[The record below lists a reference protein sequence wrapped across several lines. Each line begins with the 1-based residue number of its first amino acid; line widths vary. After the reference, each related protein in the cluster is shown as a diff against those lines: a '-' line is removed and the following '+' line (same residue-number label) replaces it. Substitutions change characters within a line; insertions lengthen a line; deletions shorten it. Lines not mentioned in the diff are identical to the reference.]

1 MSGGVWLGQ
10 SGAGGVRR
18 LQEVTSGVLHTLQ
31 NSAVDNGAGGIVG
44 GSINYATGA
53 LAIKLTE
60 TYAEAVYN
68 ANGTW
73 TSQNKSETCDG
84 NVTVTYMQ
92 DNPAGTA
99 RQEVINI
106 PSPKITFMRGITDD
120 LIPGTV
126 RFTLGGKAY
135 SDRSGQGTL
144 YWTDGTVAGSIDY
157 IKREATITDW
167 SASVNTTVNITSL
180 LSTYGNWYQDAY
192 HFRTNGSPLQP
203 GSMLINATDTDGN
216 LITATADFSGNLTG
230 GGSTGTI
237 DQVTG
242 VCEITYPTPVFP
254 NTVRYNAVIY
264 TILPLDAEIL
274 GLDPVR
280 LPSDGRV
287 PIFRPA
293 DVGILV
299 QNDSYTLPSGLVADQ
314 VVALPDD
321 QLAACTLED
330 QAGTA
335 VPTSEYSVNLATGA
349 VTMNNPLDLT
359 GLNEP
364 LIAVYRVEDMRLISD
379 VQINGAVTFTSAV
392 YHDFDPAKS
401 VLASALIHG
410 DLQARYHTLFDQ
422 ATWTGTWSDER
433 IGSDPVASYNDS
445 AYPLAVDNRGAIKER
460 WLIKFTSSSVFEVIG
475 ETVGLIA
482 TGNIAVDLA
491 PLNPESGTPYFTIYA
506 GGWGSGWATGNCVRF
521 NTEAGAAPMW
531 IARTTLSG
539 DATEEEDSLTL
550 WHMGDAD

>member
-1 MSGGVWLGQ
+1 
-10 SGAGGVRR
+10 
-18 LQEVTSGVLHTLQ
+18 
-31 NSAVDNGAGGIVG
+31 
-44 GSINYATGA
+44 
-53 LAIKLTE
+53 
-60 TYAEAVYN
+60 
-68 ANGTW
+68 
-73 TSQNKSETCDG
+73 
-84 NVTVTYMQ
+84 
-92 DNPAGTA
+92 
-99 RQEVINI
+99 
-106 PSPKITFMRGITDD
+106 
-120 LIPGTV
+120 V

-157 IKREATITDW
+157 TQREATITDW
-167 SASVNTTVNITSL
+167 SASANTTVNITSL
-180 LSTYGNWYQDAY
+180 LSTYGKWYQDEY
-192 HFRTNGSPLQP
+192 HFRTNGAPLQP
-203 GSMLINATDTDGN
+203 GSMLINATDTAGN
-216 LITATADFSGNLTG
+216 LITATADFSGNLSG
-230 GGSTGTI
+230 GGSIGTI

-242 VCEITYPTPVFP
+242 VCDITYPAPVFP
-254 NTVRYNAVIY
+254 NTVRYSAVIY

-299 QNDSYTLPSGLVADQ
+299 QNDTYTLPSGLVADQ
-314 VVALPDD
+314 VVALPVDH
-321 QLAACTLED
+321 LAACTLED

-335 VPTSEYSVNLATGA
+335 VPATEYSVDLATGDI
-349 VTMNNPLDLT
+349 TMSNPLDLT
-359 GLNEP
+359 GLTEP
-364 LIAVYRVEDMRLISD
+364 LIAVYRFEDMRLISD

-410 DLQARYHTLFDQ
+410 DLQARYHTLFEQ
-422 ATWTGTWSDER
+422 TTWTGVWSDEL
-433 IGSDPVASYNDS
+433 IGSEPVASYNDS

-460 WLIKFTSSSVFEVIG
+460 WLIKFTGSTSFEVIG

-482 TGNIAVDLA
+482 PGSAASDLA
-491 PLNPESGTPYFTIYA
+491 PLNPESGTPYFTVYS

-539 DATEEEDSLTL
+539 DAVEEQDSLTL